1 MNYKIVLMSDVAESL
16 LQAASTGTIHSV
28 YGRTI
33 NLAVG
38 GRLLSLQSA
47 GSVLSPI
54 SLITDLSSDD
64 MSSLWVQKGA
74 AVRLGRACIELQN
87 VKLSLAD
94 AQRRDLSCL
103 GPLSNLDIEL
113 LHYNIKL
120 SISHADTIGFDN
132 IFIGNIQSA
141 VLEYAHNYIR
151 KCKIE
156 FLAKNYST
164 AATALCRLVG
174 LGQGLTPSGDDFL
187 CGVLAGLTLTARAS
201 SPFAAK
207 NYSTAATALC
217 RLVGLGQGL
226 TPSGDDFLCGV
237 LAGLTLTA
245 RASSPFAD
253 QLRQTLQSRLA
264 DTNDISRA
272 FLQCAIDNQYS
283 QPVFELAEYQSHRE
297 ILDSFKRIG
306 HSSGI
311 DTLCGILYA
320 LELYRAEQP
329 QQ

>member
-64 MSSLWVQKGA
+64 MSRLWVQKGA

-187 CGVLAGLTLTARAS
+187 CGVLAGLILTARAS
-201 SPFAAK
+201 SPFAK
-207 NYSTAATALC
+207 
-217 RLVGLGQGL
+217 
-226 TPSGDDFLCGV
+226 
-237 LAGLTLTA
+237 
-245 RASSPFAD
+245 

-283 QPVFELAEYQSHRE
+283 QPVFELAECQSHRE

>member
-64 MSSLWVQKGA
+64 MSRLWVQKGA

-141 VLEYAHNYIR
+141 VLEYAHNYIQ

-201 SPFAAK
+201 SPFAK
-207 NYSTAATALC
+207 
-217 RLVGLGQGL
+217 
-226 TPSGDDFLCGV
+226 
-237 LAGLTLTA
+237 
-245 RASSPFAD
+245 

>member
-1 MNYKIVLMSDVAESL
+1 MNYRIVLMSDVAENL

-64 MSSLWVQKGA
+64 MSRLWVQKGA

-201 SPFAAK
+201 SPFAK
-207 NYSTAATALC
+207 
-217 RLVGLGQGL
+217 
-226 TPSGDDFLCGV
+226 
-237 LAGLTLTA
+237 
-245 RASSPFAD
+245 